1 MAGCLALCDIAQNMP
16 SGRYGLTDLSPN
28 QETAPDTEET
38 VIETSTTAEQKTD
51 LSQPS
56 LKQRYLQLLLLIIGS
71 GTIYPVVYMRQNFE
85 GSMLETFDIT
95 RAQLGEC
102 HSILGIVFFLTYLP
116 SGWLSDKLPTRWLMS
131 LSMAGTG
138 FLALWLSTGPEFAQ
152 IKLIFIGWG
161 ITSGLTL
168 WGALIKGTSLLA
180 PHDQQGRFFGLLESG
195 RGLVEALLA
204 SIGLAVFAYFLNS
217 VGTGTSESLTAV
229 IWFYGLVAIG
239 FTPILFFALRTSHM
253 EAPPDPNSRGISGLF
268 RDLKQLLTNQKIWL
282 AAIVILVG
290 YQIFWVTY
298 SLAGLLQSIFQLSA
312 VTVGAITVGRLWM
325 RPLGGVLAG
334 FIGDYFRVIPFLG
347 VLMLIA
353 GGLLALLP
361 SLPATAGVMVLF
373 PMVLLI
379 GVFTYG
385 VRGIFWATLDECDV
399 SASTRGLAVGLIS
412 LLAYTPDIYVP
423 MVQSWALAN
432 WSGQQGFQIYYGLF
446 GASSLLGFVAA
457 RQLTRL
463 SHGA

>member
-1 MAGCLALCDIAQNMP
+1 MPWVPLSAPRYLNSGNRVHSGCK
-16 SGRYGLTDLSPN
+16 SHTGS
-28 QETAPDTEET
+28 EERP
-38 VIETSTTAEQKTD
+38 IETSTSAPAPAQQEPQAAK
-51 LSQPS
+51 PS
-56 LKQRYLQLLLLIIGS
+56 LKQRYLQLLLLIVGS
-71 GTIYPVVYMRQNFE
+71 GVIYPVVYMRQNFE

-102 HSILGIVFFLTYLP
+102 HSIMGVIFFLTYVP

-131 LSMAGTG
+131 ISMAGTG
-138 FLALWLSTGPEFAQ
+138 LLALWLSTAPSFAQ

-161 ITSGLTL
+161 LTSGLTL

-204 SIGLAVFAYFLNS
+204 TVGLAVFAYFLNTLEAS
-217 VGTGTSESLTAV
+217 TSGSLTAV

-239 FTPILFFALRTSHM
+239 FTPVLFFALRTSHM
-253 EAPPDPNSRGISGLF
+253 EAPPNPNSRGIAGLLQ
-268 RDLKQLLTNQKIWL
+268 DLKTLLTNQKIWL
-282 AAIVILVG
+282 AALVILIG

-361 SLPATAGVMVLF
+361 SLPATIGATVLF

-379 GVFTYG
+379 GLFTYG

-399 SASTRGLAVGLIS
+399 SASTRGLAVGIIS

-432 WSGQQGFQIYYGLF
+432 WGGQQGFQIYYGLF
-446 GASSLLGFVAA
+446 GASSLLGFFAA
-457 RQLTRL
+457 RRL
-463 SHGA
+463 IRLGKP

>member
-1 MAGCLALCDIAQNMP
+1 
-16 SGRYGLTDLSPN
+16 
-28 QETAPDTEET
+28 
-38 VIETSTTAEQKTD
+38 
-51 LSQPS
+51 
-56 LKQRYLQLLLLIIGS
+56 
-71 GTIYPVVYMRQNFE
+71 
-85 GSMLETFDIT
+85 MLETFDIT

-102 HSILGIVFFLTYLP
+102 HSIMGIIFFLTYVP

-131 LSMAGTG
+131 ISMAGTG
-138 FLALWLSTGPEFAQ
+138 LLALWLSTVPDFAQ

-161 ITSGLTL
+161 LTSGLTL

-204 SIGLAVFAYFLNS
+204 TIGLAVFAYFLN
-217 VGTGTSESLTAV
+217 TLEATTSGSLIAV
-229 IWFYGLVAIG
+229 IWFYGLVSIG
-239 FTPILFFALRTSHM
+239 FTPILFFALKTSHM
-253 EAPPDPNSRGISGLF
+253 EAPPNPNRHGMSGLVT
-268 RDLKQLLTNQKIWL
+268 DLKELLTNQKIWL
-282 AAIVILVG
+282 AALVILIG

-298 SLAGLLQSIFQLSA
+298 SLAGLLESIFQLSA

-361 SLPATAGVMVLF
+361 SLPATIGATVLF

-379 GVFTYG
+379 GLFTYG

-399 SASTRGLAVGLIS
+399 SANTRGLAVGIIS

-446 GASSLLGFVAA
+446 GASSVIGFFAA
-457 RQLTRL
+457 RRL
-463 SHGA
+463 IRLGNA

>member
-1 MAGCLALCDIAQNMP
+1 
-16 SGRYGLTDLSPN
+16 
-28 QETAPDTEET
+28 
-38 VIETSTTAEQKTD
+38 
-51 LSQPS
+51 
-56 LKQRYLQLLLLIIGS
+56 
-71 GTIYPVVYMRQNFE
+71 
-85 GSMLETFDIT
+85 
-95 RAQLGEC
+95 
-102 HSILGIVFFLTYLP
+102 
-116 SGWLSDKLPTRWLMS
+116 
-131 LSMAGTG
+131 
-138 FLALWLSTGPEFAQ
+138 
-152 IKLIFIGWG
+152 
-161 ITSGLTL
+161 
-168 WGALIKGTSLLA
+168 
-180 PHDQQGRFFGLLESG
+180 LESG

-217 VGTGTSESLTAV
+217 VGTGTSGSLTAV

-379 GVFTYG
+379 GLFTYG

-463 SHGA
+463 NKA

>member
-1 MAGCLALCDIAQNMP
+1 
-16 SGRYGLTDLSPN
+16 
-28 QETAPDTEET
+28 
-38 VIETSTTAEQKTD
+38 
-51 LSQPS
+51 
-56 LKQRYLQLLLLIIGS
+56 
-71 GTIYPVVYMRQNFE
+71 
-85 GSMLETFDIT
+85 MLETFDIT

-102 HSILGIVFFLTYLP
+102 HSIMGIIFFLTYVP

-131 LSMAGTG
+131 ISMAGTG
-138 FLALWLSTGPEFAQ
+138 LLALWLSTVPDFAQ

-161 ITSGLTL
+161 LTSGLTL

-204 SIGLAVFAYFLNS
+204 TIGLAVFAYFLNTLEAS
-217 VGTGTSESLTAV
+217 TSGSLIAV
-229 IWFYGLVAIG
+229 IWFYGLVSIG
-239 FTPILFFALRTSHM
+239 FTPILFFALKTSHM
-253 EAPPDPNSRGISGLF
+253 EAPPNPNRHGMSGLVT
-268 RDLKQLLTNQKIWL
+268 DLKELLTNQKIWL
-282 AAIVILVG
+282 AALVILIG

-298 SLAGLLQSIFQLSA
+298 SLAGLLESIFQLSA

-361 SLPATAGVMVLF
+361 SLPATIGATVLF

-379 GVFTYG
+379 GLFTYG

-399 SASTRGLAVGLIS
+399 SANTRGLAVGIIS

-446 GASSLLGFVAA
+446 GASSVIGFFAA
-457 RQLTRL
+457 RRL
-463 SHGA
+463 IRLGNA

>member
-1 MAGCLALCDIAQNMP
+1 MAKP
-16 SGRYGLTDLSPN
+16 T
-28 QETAPDTEET
+28 
-38 VIETSTTAEQKTD
+38 
-51 LSQPS
+51 
-56 LKQRYLQLLLLIIGS
+56 LKHRYLQLLLLIVGS
-71 GTIYPVVYMRQNFE
+71 GVIYPAVYMRQNFE

-102 HSILGIVFFLTYLP
+102 HSIMGVIFFLTYVP

-131 LSMAGTG
+131 ISMAGTG
-138 FLALWLSTGPEFAQ
+138 LLALWLSTVPDFAQ

-161 ITSGLTL
+161 LTSGLTL

-204 SIGLAVFAYFLNS
+204 TIGLAVFAYFLNTLEAS
-217 VGTGTSESLTAV
+217 TSGSLISV
-229 IWFYGLVAIG
+229 IWFYGLVSIG

-253 EAPPDPNSRGISGLF
+253 EAPPNPSRHGLSGLVT
-268 RDLKQLLTNQKIWL
+268 DLKELLTNQKIWL
-282 AAIVILVG
+282 AALIILIG

-361 SLPATAGVMVLF
+361 SLPATIGATVLF

-379 GVFTYG
+379 GLFTYG

-399 SASTRGLAVGLIS
+399 SASTRGLAVGIIS

-446 GASSLLGFVAA
+446 GASSVIGFFAA
-457 RQLTRL
+457 RRL
-463 SHGA
+463 IRLGNA

>member
-1 MAGCLALCDIAQNMP
+1 
-16 SGRYGLTDLSPN
+16 
-28 QETAPDTEET
+28 
-38 VIETSTTAEQKTD
+38 
-51 LSQPS
+51 
-56 LKQRYLQLLLLIIGS
+56 
-71 GTIYPVVYMRQNFE
+71 
-85 GSMLETFDIT
+85 MLETFDIT

-102 HSILGIVFFLTYLP
+102 HSIMGVIFFLTYVP
-116 SGWLSDKLPTRWLMS
+116 SGWLSDKLSTRWLMS
-131 LSMAGTG
+131 ISMAGTG
-138 FLALWLSTGPEFAQ
+138 LLALWLSTVPDFAQ

-161 ITSGLTL
+161 LTSGLTL

-204 SIGLAVFAYFLNS
+204 TIGLAVFAYFLDTLEA
-217 VGTGTSESLTAV
+217 GTTGSLIAV
-229 IWFYGLVAIG
+229 IWFYGLVSIG

-253 EAPPDPNSRGISGLF
+253 EAPPNPNRHGMSGLF
-268 RDLKQLLTNQKIWL
+268 TDLKELLTNQKIWL
-282 AAIVILVG
+282 AALVILIG

-361 SLPATAGVMVLF
+361 SLPATIGATVLF

-379 GVFTYG
+379 GLFTYG

-399 SASTRGLAVGLIS
+399 SASTRGLAVGIIS

-423 MVQSWALAN
+423 IVQSWALAN

-446 GASSLLGFVAA
+446 GASSVIGFFAA
-457 RQLTRL
+457 RRL
-463 SHGA
+463 IRLGKG

>member
-1 MAGCLALCDIAQNMP
+1 LAGCLALCDIAQNMP
-16 SGRYGLTDLSPN
+16 SGRYGRTDLSLN
-28 QETAPDTEET
+28 LGTAPDIEET
-38 VIETSTTAEQKTD
+38 VIETSTTADQKTD
-51 LSQPS
+51 PSQPS

-217 VGTGTSESLTAV
+217 VGTGTSGSLTAV

-347 VLMLIA
+347 GLMLIA

-361 SLPATAGVMVLF
+361 SLPATAGARVLF

-379 GVFTYG
+379 GLFTYG

-463 SHGA
+463 NKA

>member
-1 MAGCLALCDIAQNMP
+1 MAGCLALCDIARNTDSSHCGCAD
-16 SGRYGLTDLSPN
+16 SGPEPN
-28 QETAPDTEET
+28 PVPDTEET
-38 VIETSTTAEQKTD
+38 VIETSTTADQKTD
-51 LSQPS
+51 PSQPS
-56 LKQRYLQLLLLIIGS
+56 LKQRYVQLLLLIIGS

-102 HSILGIVFFLTYLP
+102 HTILGIVFFLAYLP

-138 FLALWLSTGPEFAQ
+138 FLALWLSTAPEFAQ

-253 EAPPDPNSRGISGLF
+253 EAPPDPNSRGILGLF
-268 RDLKQLLTNQKIWL
+268 RDLKQLLSNQKIWL

-379 GVFTYG
+379 GLFTYG

-457 RQLTRL
+457 RQLIRL
-463 SHGA
+463 NKA

>member
-1 MAGCLALCDIAQNMP
+1 
-16 SGRYGLTDLSPN
+16 
-28 QETAPDTEET
+28 
-38 VIETSTTAEQKTD
+38 
-51 LSQPS
+51 
-56 LKQRYLQLLLLIIGS
+56 
-71 GTIYPVVYMRQNFE
+71 
-85 GSMLETFDIT
+85 
-95 RAQLGEC
+95 
-102 HSILGIVFFLTYLP
+102 
-116 SGWLSDKLPTRWLMS
+116 
-131 LSMAGTG
+131 
-138 FLALWLSTGPEFAQ
+138 
-152 IKLIFIGWG
+152 
-161 ITSGLTL
+161 
-168 WGALIKGTSLLA
+168 
-180 PHDQQGRFFGLLESG
+180 
-195 RGLVEALLA
+195 
-204 SIGLAVFAYFLNS
+204 
-217 VGTGTSESLTAV
+217 V

-253 EAPPDPNSRGISGLF
+253 EAPPNPNSRGIAGLF
-268 RDLKQLLTNQKIWL
+268 QDLKVLLTNQKIWL
-282 AAIVILVG
+282 AALVILIG

-361 SLPATAGVMVLF
+361 LLPATIGATVLF

-379 GVFTYG
+379 GLFTYG

-399 SASTRGLAVGLIS
+399 SASTRGLAVGIIS

-432 WSGQQGFQIYYGLF
+432 WGGQQGFQIYYGLF
-446 GASSLLGFVAA
+446 GASSLLGFFAA
-457 RQLTRL
+457 RRL
-463 SHGA
+463 IHLGKP

>member
-1 MAGCLALCDIAQNMP
+1 VA
-16 SGRYGLTDLSPN
+16 
-28 QETAPDTEET
+28 
-38 VIETSTTAEQKTD
+38 K
-51 LSQPS
+51 PS
-56 LKQRYLQLLLLIIGS
+56 LKHRYIQLLLLIVGS
-71 GTIYPVVYMRQNFE
+71 GVIYPAVYMRQNFE

-102 HSILGIVFFLTYLP
+102 HTILGIIFFLTYLP
-116 SGWLSDKLPTRWLMS
+116 SGWLSDKLPTRWLIS
-131 LSMAGTG
+131 VSMAGTG
-138 FLALWLSTGPEFAQ
+138 VLALWLSTTPNFTQ
-152 IKLIFIGWG
+152 IKWIFIGWG
-161 ITSGLTL
+161 LTSGLTL

-217 VGTGTSESLTAV
+217 VGAGTGGSLTAV
-229 IWFYGLVAIG
+229 IVFYGLVAIG
-239 FTPILFFALRTSHM
+239 LAPIVFFALKTSTM
-253 EAPPDPNSRGISGLF
+253 EAPPDPHRRGVSGF
-268 RDLKQLLTNQKIWL
+268 FQDLKELFTNQKIWL
-282 AAIVILVG
+282 AALIILIG

-298 SLAGLLQSIFQLSA
+298 SLAGLLEFIFQLSA

-334 FIGDYFRVIPFLG
+334 FIGDYFKVIPFLG

-361 SLPATAGVMVLF
+361 SLPATVGVMVLF

-379 GVFTYG
+379 GLFTYG

-446 GASSLLGFVAA
+446 GASSLVGFVAA
-457 RQLTRL
+457 RRLTRL
-463 SHGA
+463 GKEIH

>member
-1 MAGCLALCDIAQNMP
+1 
-16 SGRYGLTDLSPN
+16 
-28 QETAPDTEET
+28 
-38 VIETSTTAEQKTD
+38 
-51 LSQPS
+51 
-56 LKQRYLQLLLLIIGS
+56 
-71 GTIYPVVYMRQNFE
+71 
-85 GSMLETFDIT
+85 MLETFDIT

-102 HSILGIVFFLTYLP
+102 HSIMGIIFFLTYVP

-131 LSMAGTG
+131 ISMAGTG
-138 FLALWLSTGPEFAQ
+138 LLALWLSTVPDFAQ

-161 ITSGLTL
+161 LTSGLTL

-204 SIGLAVFAYFLNS
+204 TIGLAVFAYFLNTLEAS
-217 VGTGTSESLTAV
+217 TSGSLIAV
-229 IWFYGLVAIG
+229 IWFYGLVSIG
-239 FTPILFFALRTSHM
+239 FTPILFFALKTSHM
-253 EAPPDPNSRGISGLF
+253 EAPPNPNRHGMSGLVT
-268 RDLKQLLTNQKIWL
+268 DLKELLTNQKIWL
-282 AAIVILVG
+282 AGLVILIG

-298 SLAGLLQSIFQLSA
+298 SLAGLLESIFQLSA

-361 SLPATAGVMVLF
+361 SLPATIGATVLF

-379 GVFTYG
+379 GLFTYG

-399 SASTRGLAVGLIS
+399 SANTRGLAVGIIS

-446 GASSLLGFVAA
+446 GASSVIGFFAA
-457 RQLTRL
+457 RRL
-463 SHGA
+463 IRLGNA

>member
-1 MAGCLALCDIAQNMP
+1 
-16 SGRYGLTDLSPN
+16 
-28 QETAPDTEET
+28 
-38 VIETSTTAEQKTD
+38 
-51 LSQPS
+51 
-56 LKQRYLQLLLLIIGS
+56 
-71 GTIYPVVYMRQNFE
+71 
-85 GSMLETFDIT
+85 MLETFDIT

-102 HSILGIVFFLTYLP
+102 HSIMGVIFFLTYVP

-131 LSMAGTG
+131 ISMAGTG
-138 FLALWLSTGPEFAQ
+138 LLALWLSTVPDFAQ

-161 ITSGLTL
+161 LTSGLTL

-204 SIGLAVFAYFLNS
+204 TIGLAVFAYFLNTLEAS
-217 VGTGTSESLTAV
+217 TSGSLISV
-229 IWFYGLVAIG
+229 IWFYGLVSIG

-253 EAPPDPNSRGISGLF
+253 EAPPNPNRHGLTGLVT
-268 RDLKQLLTNQKIWL
+268 DLKELLTNQKIWL
-282 AAIVILVG
+282 AALIILIG

-361 SLPATAGVMVLF
+361 SLPATIGATVLF

-379 GVFTYG
+379 GLFTYG

-399 SASTRGLAVGLIS
+399 SASTRGLAVGIIS

-446 GASSLLGFVAA
+446 GASSVIGFFAA
-457 RQLTRL
+457 RRL
-463 SHGA
+463 IRLGKA

>member
-1 MAGCLALCDIAQNMP
+1 MAGCLALCDIAQSMP

-28 QETAPDTEET
+28 SGTAPDIEET

-51 LSQPS
+51 PSQPS

-217 VGTGTSESLTAV
+217 VGTGTSASLTAV

-379 GVFTYG
+379 GLFTYG

-463 SHGA
+463 NKA

>member
-1 MAGCLALCDIAQNMP
+1 
-16 SGRYGLTDLSPN
+16 
-28 QETAPDTEET
+28 
-38 VIETSTTAEQKTD
+38 
-51 LSQPS
+51 
-56 LKQRYLQLLLLIIGS
+56 
-71 GTIYPVVYMRQNFE
+71 
-85 GSMLETFDIT
+85 MLETFDIT

-102 HSILGIVFFLTYLP
+102 HSIMGVIFFLTYVP

-131 LSMAGTG
+131 MSMAGTG
-138 FLALWLSTGPEFAQ
+138 LLALWLSTVPDFAQ

-161 ITSGLTL
+161 LTSGLTL

-204 SIGLAVFAYFLNS
+204 TIGLAVFAYFLNTLEAS
-217 VGTGTSESLTAV
+217 TSGSLIAV
-229 IWFYGLVAIG
+229 IWFYGLVSIG
-239 FTPILFFALRTSHM
+239 FTPILFFALKTSHM
-253 EAPPDPNSRGISGLF
+253 EAPLNPNRQGMSGLVT
-268 RDLKQLLTNQKIWL
+268 DLKELLTNQKIWL
-282 AAIVILVG
+282 AALVILIG

-361 SLPATAGVMVLF
+361 SLPATIGATVLF

-379 GVFTYG
+379 GLFTYG

-399 SASTRGLAVGLIS
+399 SASTRGLAVGIIS

-446 GASSLLGFVAA
+446 GASSVIGFFAA
-457 RQLTRL
+457 RRL
-463 SHGA
+463 IRLGNA

>member
-1 MAGCLALCDIAQNMP
+1 
-16 SGRYGLTDLSPN
+16 
-28 QETAPDTEET
+28 
-38 VIETSTTAEQKTD
+38 
-51 LSQPS
+51 
-56 LKQRYLQLLLLIIGS
+56 
-71 GTIYPVVYMRQNFE
+71 
-85 GSMLETFDIT
+85 MLETFDIT

-102 HSILGIVFFLTYLP
+102 HSIMGVIFFLTYVP

-131 LSMAGTG
+131 ISMAGTG
-138 FLALWLSTGPEFAQ
+138 LLALWLSTVPDFAQ

-161 ITSGLTL
+161 LTSGLTL

-204 SIGLAVFAYFLNS
+204 TIGLAVFAYFLNTLEAS
-217 VGTGTSESLTAV
+217 TSGSLISV
-229 IWFYGLVAIG
+229 IWFYGLVSIG
-239 FTPILFFALRTSHM
+239 FAPILFFALRTSHM
-253 EAPPDPNSRGISGLF
+253 EAPPNPNRHGLSGLVT
-268 RDLKQLLTNQKIWL
+268 DLKELLTNQKIWL
-282 AAIVILVG
+282 AALIILIG

-361 SLPATAGVMVLF
+361 SLPATIGATVLF

-379 GVFTYG
+379 GLFTYG

-399 SASTRGLAVGLIS
+399 SASTRGLAVGIIS

-446 GASSLLGFVAA
+446 GASSVIGFFAA
-457 RQLTRL
+457 RRL
-463 SHGA
+463 IRLGKA

>member
-1 MAGCLALCDIAQNMP
+1 MP

-28 QETAPDTEET
+28 SGTAPDIEET

-51 LSQPS
+51 PSQPS

-217 VGTGTSESLTAV
+217 VGTGTSASLTAV

-253 EAPPDPNSRGISGLF
+253 EAPPDPNSRGVSGLF

-379 GVFTYG
+379 GLFTYG

-463 SHGA
+463 NKA

>member
-1 MAGCLALCDIAQNMP
+1 
-16 SGRYGLTDLSPN
+16 
-28 QETAPDTEET
+28 
-38 VIETSTTAEQKTD
+38 
-51 LSQPS
+51 
-56 LKQRYLQLLLLIIGS
+56 
-71 GTIYPVVYMRQNFE
+71 MRQNFE

-102 HSILGIVFFLTYLP
+102 HSIMGVIFFLTYVP

-131 LSMAGTG
+131 ISMAGTG
-138 FLALWLSTGPEFAQ
+138 LLALWLSTAPSFAQ

-161 ITSGLTL
+161 LTSGLTL

-204 SIGLAVFAYFLNS
+204 TVGLAVFAYFLNTLEAS
-217 VGTGTSESLTAV
+217 TSGSLTAV

-253 EAPPDPNSRGISGLF
+253 EAPPNPNSRGIAGLLQ
-268 RDLKQLLTNQKIWL
+268 DLKALLTNQKIWL
-282 AAIVILVG
+282 AAMVILIG

-361 SLPATAGVMVLF
+361 SLPATIGATILF

-379 GVFTYG
+379 GLFTYG

-399 SASTRGLAVGLIS
+399 SASTRGLAVGIIS

-432 WSGQQGFQIYYGLF
+432 WGGQQGFQVYYGLF
-446 GASSLLGFVAA
+446 GASSLLGFFAA
-457 RQLTRL
+457 RRL
-463 SHGA
+463 IRLGKA

>member
-1 MAGCLALCDIAQNMP
+1 
-16 SGRYGLTDLSPN
+16 
-28 QETAPDTEET
+28 
-38 VIETSTTAEQKTD
+38 
-51 LSQPS
+51 
-56 LKQRYLQLLLLIIGS
+56 
-71 GTIYPVVYMRQNFE
+71 
-85 GSMLETFDIT
+85 MLETFDIT

-102 HSILGIVFFLTYLP
+102 HSIMGVIFFLTYVP

-131 LSMAGTG
+131 ISMAGTG
-138 FLALWLSTGPEFAQ
+138 LLALWLSTAPSFAQ

-161 ITSGLTL
+161 LTSGLTL

-204 SIGLAVFAYFLNS
+204 TVGLAVFAYFLNTLEAS
-217 VGTGTSESLTAV
+217 TSGSLTAV

-253 EAPPDPNSRGISGLF
+253 EAPPNPNNRGIAGLF
-268 RDLKQLLTNQKIWL
+268 QDLKVLLTNQKIWL
-282 AAIVILVG
+282 AALVILIG

-361 SLPATAGVMVLF
+361 LLPATIGATVLF

-379 GVFTYG
+379 GLFTYG

-399 SASTRGLAVGLIS
+399 SASTRGLAVGIIS

-423 MVQSWALAN
+423 MVQSWALAK
-432 WSGQQGFQIYYGLF
+432 WGGQQGFQIYYGLF
-446 GASSLLGFVAA
+446 GASSLLGFFAA
-457 RQLTRL
+457 RRL
-463 SHGA
+463 IRLGKP

>member
-1 MAGCLALCDIAQNMP
+1 
-16 SGRYGLTDLSPN
+16 
-28 QETAPDTEET
+28 
-38 VIETSTTAEQKTD
+38 
-51 LSQPS
+51 
-56 LKQRYLQLLLLIIGS
+56 
-71 GTIYPVVYMRQNFE
+71 
-85 GSMLETFDIT
+85 
-95 RAQLGEC
+95 
-102 HSILGIVFFLTYLP
+102 
-116 SGWLSDKLPTRWLMS
+116 
-131 LSMAGTG
+131 MAGTG
-138 FLALWLSTGPEFAQ
+138 LLALWLSTAPSFAQ

-161 ITSGLTL
+161 LTSGLTL

-204 SIGLAVFAYFLNS
+204 TVGLAVFAYFLNTLEAS
-217 VGTGTSESLTAV
+217 TSGSLTAV

-253 EAPPDPNSRGISGLF
+253 EAPPNPNSQGIAGLF
-268 RDLKQLLTNQKIWL
+268 QDLKALLTNQKIWL
-282 AAIVILVG
+282 AALVILIG

-361 SLPATAGVMVLF
+361 SLPATIGATILF

-379 GVFTYG
+379 GLFTYG

-399 SASTRGLAVGLIS
+399 SASTRGLAVGIIS

-432 WSGQQGFQIYYGLF
+432 WGGQQGFQVYYGLF
-446 GASSLLGFVAA
+446 GASSLLGFFAA
-457 RQLTRL
+457 RRL
-463 SHGA
+463 IRLGKA

>member
-1 MAGCLALCDIAQNMP
+1 MP

-28 QETAPDTEET
+28 SGTAPDIEET

-51 LSQPS
+51 PSQPS

-217 VGTGTSESLTAV
+217 VGTGTSGSLAAV

-379 GVFTYG
+379 GLFTYG

-463 SHGA
+463 NKA

>member
-1 MAGCLALCDIAQNMP
+1 MAGCLALCDIARNKAP
-16 SGRYGLTDLSPN
+16 GHCGCADSSPKPDPV
-28 QETAPDTEET
+28 PDTEET
-38 VIETSTTAEQKTD
+38 VIETSTTADQKTD
-51 LSQPS
+51 PSQPS

-138 FLALWLSTGPEFAQ
+138 FLALWLSTAPEFAQ

-217 VGTGTSESLTAV
+217 VGTGTSGSLTAV

-379 GVFTYG
+379 GLFTYG

-463 SHGA
+463 NKA

>member
-16 SGRYGLTDLSPN
+16 SGRYGLTGLSPN
-28 QETAPDTEET
+28 PGTAPDTKET

-51 LSQPS
+51 PSQPS

-217 VGTGTSESLTAV
+217 VGTSTSESLTAV

-463 SHGA
+463 NKA

>member
-1 MAGCLALCDIAQNMP
+1 MAGCLALCDIARNTDSSHCGCAD
-16 SGRYGLTDLSPN
+16 SGPEPN
-28 QETAPDTEET
+28 PVPDTEET
-38 VIETSTTAEQKTD
+38 VIETSTTADQKTD
-51 LSQPS
+51 PSQPS
-56 LKQRYLQLLLLIIGS
+56 LKQRYVQLLLLIIGS

-138 FLALWLSTGPEFAQ
+138 FLALWLSTAPEFAQ

-253 EAPPDPNSRGISGLF
+253 EAPPDPNSRGILGLF
-268 RDLKQLLTNQKIWL
+268 RDLKQLLSNQKIWL

-379 GVFTYG
+379 GLFTYG

-432 WSGQQGFQIYYGLF
+432 WSGQQGFQVYYGLF
-446 GASSLLGFVAA
+446 RASSLLGFVAA
-457 RQLTRL
+457 RQLIRL
-463 SHGA
+463 NKA

>member
-38 VIETSTTAEQKTD
+38 VIETSTTAEQTTD
-51 LSQPS
+51 PSQPS

-253 EAPPDPNSRGISGLF
+253 EAPPDPNSRGILGLF
-268 RDLKQLLTNQKIWL
+268 RDLKQLLSNQKIWL

-361 SLPATAGVMVLF
+361 SLPATAGGMVLF

-379 GVFTYG
+379 GLFTYG

-463 SHGA
+463 NKA

>member
-16 SGRYGLTDLSPN
+16 SGRYGRTDLSLN
-28 QETAPDTEET
+28 LGTAPDIEET
-38 VIETSTTAEQKTD
+38 VIKTSTTADQTTD
-51 LSQPS
+51 PSQPS

-138 FLALWLSTGPEFAQ
+138 FLALWLSTAPEFAQ

-217 VGTGTSESLTAV
+217 VGTGTSGSLTAV

-253 EAPPDPNSRGISGLF
+253 EATPDPNSRGISGLL

-312 VTVGAITVGRLWM
+312 PPR
-325 RPLGGVLAG
+325 R
-334 FIGDYFRVIPFLG
+334 R
-347 VLMLIA
+347 A
-353 GGLLALLP
+353 GGLYRRLLSRHP
-361 SLPATAGVMVLF
+361 FSRGAHADCRRAT
-373 PMVLLI
+373 
-379 GVFTYG
+379 
-385 VRGIFWATLDECDV
+385 GITPL
-399 SASTRGLAVGLIS
+399 STRHRRGDGV
-412 LLAYTPDIYVP
+412 VP
-423 MVQSWALAN
+423 
-432 WSGQQGFQIYYGLF
+432 
-446 GASSLLGFVAA
+446 
-457 RQLTRL
+457 
-463 SHGA
+463 HGAADRAFYLRGTRYFLGNA

>member
-1 MAGCLALCDIAQNMP
+1 
-16 SGRYGLTDLSPN
+16 
-28 QETAPDTEET
+28 
-38 VIETSTTAEQKTD
+38 
-51 LSQPS
+51 
-56 LKQRYLQLLLLIIGS
+56 
-71 GTIYPVVYMRQNFE
+71 
-85 GSMLETFDIT
+85 MLETFDIT

-102 HSILGIVFFLTYLP
+102 HSIMGVIFFLTYVP

-131 LSMAGTG
+131 ISMAGTG
-138 FLALWLSTGPEFAQ
+138 LLALWLSTVPDFAQ

-161 ITSGLTL
+161 LTSGLTL

-204 SIGLAVFAYFLNS
+204 TIGLAVFAYFLNTLEAS
-217 VGTGTSESLTAV
+217 TSGSLIAV
-229 IWFYGLVAIG
+229 IWFYGLVSIG
-239 FTPILFFALRTSHM
+239 FTPILFFALKTSHM
-253 EAPPDPNSRGISGLF
+253 EAPPNPNRHGMSGLVT
-268 RDLKQLLTNQKIWL
+268 DLKELFTNQKIWL
-282 AAIVILVG
+282 AALVILIG

-298 SLAGLLQSIFQLSA
+298 SLAGLLESIFQLSA

-361 SLPATAGVMVLF
+361 SLPATIGATVLF

-379 GVFTYG
+379 GLFTYG

-399 SASTRGLAVGLIS
+399 SANTRGLAVGIIS

-446 GASSLLGFVAA
+446 GASSVIGFFAA
-457 RQLTRL
+457 RRL
-463 SHGA
+463 IRLGNA